1 MNKYRFSYKKPSNDA
16 TIITRRLCVY
26 LVVACFG
33 RRITTSM
40 MKPMI
45 AKRMNGTS
53 QAKSISDKGNI
64 INYFKITSCN
74 KLKLFSICKIEIINV
89 VTVASR

>member
-1 MNKYRFSYKKPSNDA
+1 MM
-16 TIITRRLCVY
+16 RRSLLGGY
-26 LVVACFG
+26 ASIKLSLVSG

-53 QAKSISDKGNI
+53 QAKSISAKGNI
-64 INYFKITSCN
+64 INHFKITPCN

-89 VTVASR
+89 ITVASR